1 MHASTRIL
9 LLLVA
14 ILAILG
20 GWWLLLANNAFIAA
34 VIYGVLWAA
43 VVLVVTIILMKIG
56 AGFNRMRERRHRTPE
71 PGSHPET
78 ALNEL
83 TRLRDGGLISPEEYE
98 IKRAQIIER
107 L

>member
-14 ILAILG
+14 LVAILG

-34 VIYGVLWAA
+34 VVYGALWAA
-43 VVLVVTIILMKIG
+43 VVLVVTIIVLKIG
-56 AGFNRMRERRHRTPE
+56 FSYNRMRAGRHRTADTQLQSE
-71 PGSHPET
+71 S
-78 ALNEL
+78 ALAEL
-83 TRLRDGGLISPEEYE
+83 TRMREAGLISADEYE
-98 IKRAQIIER
+98 AKRTQILDR

>member
-1 MHASTRIL
+1 MHASTKIL

-14 ILAILG
+14 LVAILG

-43 VVLVVTIILMKIG
+43 VVLIVTIIVLKIG
-56 AGFNRMRERRHRTPE
+56 FGYNRMRAGRRK
-71 PGSHPET
+71 T
-78 ALNEL
+78 AGTQLQSESALAEL
-83 TRLRDGGLISPEEYE
+83 TRMRDAGLISTDEYE
-98 IKRAQIIER
+98 AKRAEILGR